1 MPGLNFASQIALLPS
16 LQRALHMAR
25 WQLAALLWACPL
37 LIAMPVRGFEISTPL
52 LLSGEVRARNSQ
64 QFLSPMTDNWRVE
77 LQWLM
82 PEGQVAEAG
91 EIVAVF
97 DGAQLQGQ
105 ITSESVALI
114 TAEEKLQ
121 QETSKHAETVLE
133 AEYALKREQL
143 LLKKA
148 RIDAAIPDKFLSKFE
163 YESYQVAVTE
173 ALTSV
178 HKAEEAL
185 AQAQLTREVAL
196 EKQRIL
202 IERSKDKLAM
212 LEQRLS
218 DMSLRAER
226 QGPVIYGKHP
236 WTGERVFVGMTAQP
250 SWIIAEIPSL
260 QHLYIES
267 WLHEI
272 DVDRVAEAM
281 QGTLIFDAYPNQPL
295 GVTLTTVA
303 TQPEKRNGWGPGL
316 FYRMEFTLA
325 EDTPFQLLPGM
336 GARIEVEVKE

>member
-1 MPGLNFASQIALLPS
+1 MKS
-16 LQRALHMAR
+16 
-25 WQLAALLWACPL
+25 LLWASLL
-37 LIAMPVRGFEISTPL
+37 LIAMPGRGFEFSTPL

-91 EIVAVF
+91 EIVTVF

-105 ITSESVALI
+105 LTSETVALT

-121 QETSKHAETVLE
+121 QEKSKHAETLL
-133 AEYALKREQL
+133 ANEYALKREQL

-163 YESYQVAVTE
+163 HESYQVAVTE
-173 ALTSV
+173 AITSV
-178 HKAEEAL
+178 HKAKEAL
-185 AQAQLTREVAL
+185 VQARLAREVAL

-218 DMSLRAER
+218 DMSLKAER
-226 QGPVIYGKHP
+226 RGPVIYGKHP

-250 SWIIAEIPSL
+250 SWVIAEIPSL

-272 DVDRVAEAM
+272 DVDRVVDAM

-295 GVTLTTVA
+295 GVTLTAVA

-316 FYRMEFTLA
+316 FYRMEFTLTG
-325 EDTPFQLLPGM
+325 ETPFQLLPGM
-336 GARIEVEVKE
+336 GARIEMEMRE